1 MLIWSLS
8 SWVITEARLLGIQLK
23 SRKETVNVELKMD
36 DMGIFKGK
44 IDIGKGN
51 TLLKIFFSVS
61 SISFGILKSV
71 FLFYLKIFQ
80 NQKIIFNNSSL

>member
-1 MLIWSLS
+1 MAFPLEEMIIWYVPFILGNYRGK
-8 SWVITEARLLGIQLK
+8 ITWDSLK

-44 IDIGKGN
+44 IGIGKGN
-51 TLLKIFFSVS
+51 TLLKEFFSVS

-71 FLFYLKIFQ
+71 LLLDLKIFQ
-80 NQKIIFNNSSL
+80 N